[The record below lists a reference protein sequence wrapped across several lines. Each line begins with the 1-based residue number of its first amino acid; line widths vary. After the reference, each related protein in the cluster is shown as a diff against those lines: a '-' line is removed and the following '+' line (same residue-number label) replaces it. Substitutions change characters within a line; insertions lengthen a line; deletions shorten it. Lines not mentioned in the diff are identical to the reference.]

1 MTYDWI
7 SFTTDYG
14 TADGFVAACKGV
26 LGLHAPA
33 VRVIDVTHQVPA
45 QDVRR
50 GAAVLAQTVPWL
62 PPAVHLAVVDP
73 GVGTDRRGVAVVT
86 RRGIL
91 VGPDNGLLPPA
102 ADALG
107 GITGAYELAD
117 PAFHLPRVTTT
128 FHGRDVFAPVAARLC
143 LGLDPAAL
151 GPPLADLV
159 RLPVPAVHI
168 GPGWLRA
175 EVLTVDGFGNVQ
187 LVASAAD
194 LAAAGLFPAGLSPAG
209 LSPAGLAAGP
219 GPAADPSG
227 PAVPGPAADRSG
239 RVEVVVGG
247 TAHPA
252 RVGRTF
258 GDVAAGELVVIV
270 DSEDLVGIAVNRGD
284 AAARLGIE
292 PGDEVTVRI

>member
-1 MTYDWI
+1 MSYDWV

-86 RRGIL
+86 GRGVL
-91 VGPDNGLLPPA
+91 VGPDNGLLLPA

-107 GITGAYELAD
+107 GVTAAFELAD
-117 PAFHLPRVTTT
+117 PAFHLPRVSTT
-128 FHGRDVFAPVAARLC
+128 FHGRDVFAPVTARLC
-143 LGLDPAAL
+143 RGLDPAAL
-151 GPPLADLV
+151 GPPVTDLV
-159 RLPVPAVHI
+159 RLPVPAVHT
-168 GPGWLRA
+168 GPGSLRA

-187 LVASAAD
+187 LAAGAAD
-194 LAAAGLFPAGLSPAG
+194 LAAAGLAPSGGLFSADAAPGAGAAAEPGAAPEPAGP
-209 LSPAGLAAGP
+209 
-219 GPAADPSG
+219 
-227 PAVPGPAADRSG
+227 
-239 RVEVVVGG
+239 VEVVIGG
-247 TAHPA
+247 RAHPA
-252 RVGRTF
+252 RMGRTF
-258 GDVAAGELVVIV
+258 GDVDAGELIVIV
-270 DSEDLVGIAVNRGD
+270 DSEDLVGIAVNRGN
-284 AAARLGIE
+284 AATRLGIE
-292 PGDEVTVRI
+292 PGDEVTVRTSASPGR